1 MRQTTITSM
10 KEMIATTVYS
20 YITPTNGN
28 IGLFG
33 YFKVM
38 VTSSNETVSREESM
52 SGQQCKT
59 YQLATVSWEY

>member
-1 MRQTTITSM
+1 MV
-10 KEMIATTVYS
+10 TV
-20 YITPTNGN
+20 

-59 YQLATVSWEY
+59 YQLATVSREY